1 MLPPYSRR
9 HSQELCGF
17 DPTGETTTVAP
28 IPLRELSCFSL
39 RFETAPPGP
48 DVKFAVTTNG
58 LANDAQS
65 VVVPTIHFAR
75 GHAWSLD
82 ALP

>member
-1 MLPPYSRR
+1 VLPPYSRR